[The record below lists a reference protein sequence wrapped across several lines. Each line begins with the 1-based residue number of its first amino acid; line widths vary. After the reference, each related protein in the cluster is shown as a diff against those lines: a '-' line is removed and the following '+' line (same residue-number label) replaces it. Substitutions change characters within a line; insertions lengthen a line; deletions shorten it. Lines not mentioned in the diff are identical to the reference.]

1 MSNKIY
7 TSIPA
12 PKVPRNTFNRSRP
25 NTLSMPFQ
33 RNVPTM
39 AEEIYPGDMMRCN
52 PELFARLQPMIAPV
66 MNNMKI
72 STHFFYVPLRTLNK
86 HFSEFMFNNR
96 TGDYTDVLP
105 YCYTGTLWNLVNNLH
120 SSYEDGLAV
129 EVIRLLDFIGLPFRY
144 SSKTSASA
152 FVSSWLADDWN
163 AHVAGGVLAPVG
175 GEPGVNTGSRINLAP
190 FLAYQKIWSEY
201 FRDENVEEDV
211 FVEFETKTSQDVFE
225 WTGDV
230 SATLGSLM
238 TTLSVTLGSVASLF
252 MLRRRAWAHDRFTSS
267 LPFAQRGPD
276 VLLPISGTAP
286 VVYKDGSLSDYGP
299 TPDPGN
305 DPGGKYVFPIA
316 TQSSP
321 PSTEQ
326 KFSVVKLSGT
336 GSTVGGYGSQSI
348 PLNTPLAYD
357 PNGTLET
364 DFTAAGLTTT
374 INDFRIAE
382 RVQRWFEND
391 ARGGVRPNE
400 GTLAHFGIRTP
411 DSTLDRAEFIGGSMQ
426 PIVVSEVTQ
435 TSESTQ
441 SSPQGT
447 LAGKGTSY
455 NSNRGFRMF
464 FTEHGFVFGIC
475 SALVR
480 ANYWQGIPKMFSRMQ
495 RDEYYWPEF
504 ANLGEEPVYTKE
516 IFADATVVDED
527 DVFGYVPRYSDLK
540 SAVGE
545 VHGDMRTS
553 LSFWTQTREFSNKP
567 VLNREFLFGDPSLA
581 PFAVQSLY
589 SDPMIVTIQFHLKA
603 SRLMPFYGVPTL

>member
-7 TSIPA
+7 TTIPA

-25 NTLSMPFQ
+25 NTLTMPFQ
-33 RNVPTM
+33 RNVVSM
-39 AEEIYPGDMMRCN
+39 VEEIYPGDLMRCN

-96 TGDYTDVLP
+96 TGDYSEVLP
-105 YCYTGTLWNLVNNLH
+105 YIYTGTIYYLVYALH
-120 SSYEDGLAV
+120 DGSNDFLAA
-129 EVIRLLDFIGLPFRY
+129 EVIRLADYIGLPFRY
-144 SSKTSASA
+144 SSKTSASL
-152 FVSSWLADDWN
+152 FVSSWLSDDWN
-163 AHVAGGVLAPVG
+163 NRVAGYDPDAA
-175 GEPGVNTGSRINLAP
+175 EPSELVVDSGIRINLAP
-190 FLAYQKIWSEY
+190 YLAYQKIWSEY
-201 FRDENVEEDV
+201 FRDENVEEDP
-211 FVEFETKTSQDVFE
+211 FVDFENYCSQDVFD

-230 SATLGSLM
+230 SDIIGTLIDAGKS
-238 TTLSVTLGSVASLF
+238 SYVALLF
-252 MLRRRAWAHDRFTSS
+252 QLRRRAWAHDRFTSS

-286 VVYKDGSLSDYGP
+286 VLYKEGFLKDGGQAGFVGLVGVPGKEEAGAAASSGP
-299 TPDPGN
+299 SSGN
-305 DPGGKYVFPIA
+305 NIVYRIA
-316 TQSSP
+316 
-321 PSTEQ
+321 
-326 KFSVVKLSGT
+326 GT
-336 GSTVGGYGSQSI
+336 GGSLAQGS
-348 PLNTPLAYD
+348 NLAYD
-357 PNGTLET
+357 PGGSLET
-364 DFTAAGLTTT
+364 DFSSADLSTT

-411 DSTLDRAEFIGGSMQ
+411 DASLDRAEFIGGSMQ
-426 PIVVSEVTQ
+426 PIVVSEVAQ
-435 TSESTQ
+435 TSESTET
-441 SSPQGT
+441 SPQGT

-480 ANYWQGIPKMFSRMQ
+480 ANYWQGIPKVFSRMQ

-504 ANLGEEPVYTKE
+504 ANLGEEPVFTKE
-516 IFADATVVDED
+516 LYADAVTVSED

-545 VHGDMRTS
+545 VHGDMRSS

-567 VLNREFLFGDPSLA
+567 VLNREFLFADPSLS

-589 SDPMIVTIQFHLKA
+589 SDPIIVTIQMHLKA

>member
-7 TSIPA
+7 TTIPA
-12 PKVPRNTFNRSRP
+12 PKVPRNLFNRSRP
-25 NTLSMPFQ
+25 NTMSMPFQ
-33 RNVPTM
+33 RCVVSMT
-39 AEEIYPGDMMRCN
+39 EEIYPGDLMRCN

-72 STHFFYVPLRTLNK
+72 STHFFFVPLRTLNK

-96 TGDYTDVLP
+96 TGDYSEVLP
-105 YCYTGTLWNLVNNLH
+105 YCHTGTFFVLVSAL
-120 SSYEDGLAV
+120 YDAGEYATAA
-129 EVIRLLDFIGLPFRY
+129 EVIRLLDYIGLPFKY
-144 SSKTSASA
+144 TSSASA
-152 FVSSWLADDWN
+152 QAFVNNWLQDEWN
-163 AHVAGGVLAPVG
+163 NNVAGGTAQQAG
-175 GEPGVNTGSRINLAP
+175 YEPTSSSGSRINLAP
-190 FLAYQKIWSEY
+190 FFCYQKIWSEY
-201 FRDENVEEDV
+201 FRDENVEEDP
-211 FVEFETKTSQDVFE
+211 FIAFEDATSLDVFD
-225 WTGDV
+225 WTGDQSTV
-230 SATLGSLM
+230 IDNLISGGFA
-238 TTLSVTLGSVASLF
+238 VNVAWLF
-252 MLRRRAWAHDRFTSS
+252 MLRRRAWSHDRFTSS

-286 VVYKDGSLSDYGP
+286 VVYKDGYLKDGGQTGWVAPVGNPSVEEVGRLVSSTPGSSSLGS
-299 TPDPGN
+299 N
-305 DPGGKYVFPIA
+305 SYVLRLA
-316 TQSSP
+316 GDSGSP
-321 PSTEQ
+321 A
-326 KFSVVKLSGT
+326 LGT
-336 GSTVGGYGSQSI
+336 
-348 PLNTPLAYD
+348 NMAYD
-357 PNGTLET
+357 PGESLET
-364 DFTAAGLTTT
+364 DFSQAALTTT

-426 PIVVSEVTQ
+426 PIVVSEVAQ

-441 SSPQGT
+441 TSPQGT

-455 NSNRGFRMF
+455 NSNKGFRMF

-516 IFADATVVDED
+516 IYADATTVSED

-545 VHGDMRTS
+545 VHGDMRSS

-589 SDPMIVTIQFHLKA
+589 SDPIIVTIQFHLKA

>member
-7 TSIPA
+7 TTIPA

-25 NTLSMPFQ
+25 NSLTMPFQ

-39 AEEIYPGDMMRCN
+39 VEEIYPGDLMRCN

-96 TGDYTDVLP
+96 TGDYSEVLP
-105 YCYTGTLWNLVNNLH
+105 YCYTGTLWKLVNALH
-120 SSYEDGLAV
+120 SSYEDDVAA

-152 FVSSWLADDWN
+152 FVSNWLADDWN
-163 AHVAGGVLAPVG
+163 AHVAGGVLAPAG
-175 GEPGVNTGSRINLAP
+175 GEPDVSTGSRINLAP
-190 FLAYQKIWSEY
+190 FFAYQKIWSEY

-211 FVEFETKTSQDVFE
+211 FVDFETKTSQDVFE

-238 TTLSVTLGSVASLF
+238 TSLSVTLDAVASLF

-286 VVYKDGSLSDYGP
+286 VVYKEGSLTDYGP

-305 DPGGKYVFPIA
+305 DPGGLLVYPIA
-316 TQSSP
+316 TQSAP

-326 KFSVVKLSGT
+326 KFPLVKGTTNNSLYVSGYGT
-336 GSTVGGYGSQSI
+336 GSI
-348 PLNTPLAYD
+348 PGNTPTAYD

-382 RVQRWFEND
+382 
-391 ARGGVRPNE
+391 
-400 GTLAHFGIRTP
+400 L
-411 DSTLDRAEFIGGSMQ
+411 RA
-426 PIVVSEVTQ
+426 
-435 TSESTQ
+435 
-441 SSPQGT
+441 
-447 LAGKGTSY
+447 A
-455 NSNRGFRMF
+455 
-464 FTEHGFVFGIC
+464 TEKC
-475 SALVR
+475 
-480 ANYWQGIPKMFSRMQ
+480 
-495 RDEYYWPEF
+495 
-504 ANLGEEPVYTKE
+504 
-516 IFADATVVDED
+516 
-527 DVFGYVPRYSDLK
+527 
-540 SAVGE
+540 
-545 VHGDMRTS
+545 
-553 LSFWTQTREFSNKP
+553 
-567 VLNREFLFGDPSLA
+567 
-581 PFAVQSLY
+581 
-589 SDPMIVTIQFHLKA
+589 
-603 SRLMPFYGVPTL
+603 VPTRWPKGDRGHPGGGGRVYRAGQAGGQVP